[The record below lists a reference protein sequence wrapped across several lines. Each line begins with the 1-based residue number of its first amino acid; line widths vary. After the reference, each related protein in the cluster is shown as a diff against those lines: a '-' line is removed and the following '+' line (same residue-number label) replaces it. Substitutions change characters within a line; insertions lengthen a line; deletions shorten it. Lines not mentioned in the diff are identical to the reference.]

1 MLSARVAGIGEAL
14 RCVSCGR
21 PGEVAVTDLPPSLR
35 RYGRRTAVYCRN
47 CAAEVVL
54 VVRMCAEVLTGDM
67 ADEARAFAREV
78 EELLREVRAPWD
90 V

>member
-35 RYGRRTAVYCRN
+35 RDGRRTAVYCRN

-67 ADEARAFAREV
+67 AGEAREYARTVEV
-78 EELLREVRAPWD
+78 LLREVPPC
-90 V
+90 VE